1 MSLSKILYRDLVHA
15 AKQFDKHA
23 SLRALLSS
31 NLLQRPVIHDT
42 NTRLPHIENFN
53 RCVLEYLENRSFYVP
68 SAGKKSLAT
77 LVREKYRMAPSAADR
92 MQVDTAFVA
101 LKALNDKLAEAQE
114 LGVVGYAATTK
125 KSVEGVVSAQQEPNP
140 LVADVQLAEGLAP
153 GIFLLSHPL
162 LSGIFNRSVIVLTE
176 HSHSGAKGFIVN
188 QPTTNPLIKA
198 FKVHPSIMRAFGSSK
213 VRTGGPVRTEYAE
226 VLHSRADLG
235 GQRIVTTNFHDPED
249 VTLFMGVDLESAAK
263 AVDENLAK
271 QSDIMFLSGIS
282 TWTAGQLEN
291 EMKRGTWVAVK
302 APVSLAR
309 Y

>member
-1 MSLSKILYRDLVHA
+1 MAVVTADSSKRGEIGGPTSERLRVRSEEKRREDAFLVSQSRLRAMSLSKILYRDLVHA

-140 LVADVQLAEGLAP
+140 LVADVQLAE
-153 GIFLLSHPL
+153 
-162 LSGIFNRSVIVLTE
+162 
-176 HSHSGAKGFIVN
+176 
-188 QPTTNPLIKA
+188 
-198 FKVHPSIMRAFGSSK
+198 
-213 VRTGGPVRTEYAE
+213 
-226 VLHSRADLG
+226 
-235 GQRIVTTNFHDPED
+235 
-249 VTLFMGVDLESAAK
+249 
-263 AVDENLAK
+263 
-271 QSDIMFLSGIS
+271 
-282 TWTAGQLEN
+282 
-291 EMKRGTWVAVK
+291 
-302 APVSLAR
+302 
-309 Y
+309 